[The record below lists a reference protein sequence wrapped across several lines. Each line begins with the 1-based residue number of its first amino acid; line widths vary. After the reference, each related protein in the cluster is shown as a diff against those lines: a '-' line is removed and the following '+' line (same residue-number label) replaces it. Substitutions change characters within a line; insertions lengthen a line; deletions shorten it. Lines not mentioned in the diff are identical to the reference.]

1 MNMGKSHRSWLQG
14 ILLVLGV
21 LGVAYG
27 MAEKNHPVFILGL
40 LIGIAAYLLIRK
52 QLKNSIPKKPQDL

>member
-1 MNMGKSHRSWLQG
+1 MEKPARTWLPG
-14 ILLVLGV
+14 IFLVVGV

-40 LIGIAAYLLIRK
+40 LIGIVAYLLIRR
-52 QLKNSIPKKPQDL
+52 QLKDSTQKKP